1 MVFVTDLSAHCAHT
15 YPIHHLTSV
24 TVVPSERKK
33 ARKLLY
39 NVSAIY
45 LITKLHGHIY
55 WTCIKVKEFAK
66 LPNLFM
72 DMDSLECYFF
82 NGLLS
87 LKL

>member
-33 ARKLLY
+33 SHKTNVYLY
-39 NVSAIY
+39 TFT
-45 LITKLHGHIY
+45 L
-55 WTCIKVKEFAK
+55 C
-66 LPNLFM
+66 LFI
-72 DMDSLECYFF
+72 DMDSLIFYFF
-82 NGLLS
+82 YGLLS